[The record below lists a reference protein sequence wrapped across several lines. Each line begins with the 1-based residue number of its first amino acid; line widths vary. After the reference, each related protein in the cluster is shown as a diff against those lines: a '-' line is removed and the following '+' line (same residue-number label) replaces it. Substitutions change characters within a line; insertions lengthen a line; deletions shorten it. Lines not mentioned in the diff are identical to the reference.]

1 MNSQKV
7 QRVTKLHARDLL
19 PLSLQLLQP
28 KREAAEGTTE
38 NSEKP
43 TNNQTEDTRMGTIYG
58 RHICIMQL
66 YKFMKYLK
74 RIDSSSIKAGCSAD
88 FRDSIN

>member
-19 PLSLQLLQP
+19 SLPLQLLQP
-28 KREAAEGTTE
+28 KREAAEGTTK

-43 TNNQTEDTRMGTIYG
+43 ANNQTEDTHYG
-58 RHICIMQL
+58 VNNMADVYVLCPL
-66 YKFMKYLK
+66 KFMRYFFEAINRLQNAAYCYK
-74 RIDSSSIKAGCSAD
+74 RDDSL
-88 FRDSIN
+88 

>member
-43 TNNQTEDTRMGTIYG
+43 TNNQTEDTRMGTIIWEMYMLCALANFYYFSRVG
-58 RHICIMQL
+58 
-66 YKFMKYLK
+66 
-74 RIDSSSIKAGCSAD
+74 A
-88 FRDSIN
+88 

>member
-19 PLSLQLLQP
+19 SLSLQLLQP
-28 KREAAEGTTE
+28 KREAAEGTTK

-43 TNNQTEDTRMGTIYG
+43 TNNQTEDTRMGTI
-58 RHICIMQL
+58 I
-66 YKFMKYLK
+66 
-74 RIDSSSIKAGCSAD
+74 
-88 FRDSIN
+88 